1 MVIFVR
7 LLMLF
12 VGGGLGATL
21 LAQLMWEVIDGQEG
35 GPHFRLSGMAI
46 GAAAGLFVARFI
58 APSNTSTP
66 NG

>member
-21 LAQLMWEVIDGQEG
+21 LAQLMWEVTNGQQG
-35 GPHFRLSGMAI
+35 GPHFRLSGMAF
-46 GAAAGLFVARFI
+46 GAFAGLFMAELI
-58 APSNTSTP
+58 APSNTTP
-66 NG
+66 PKA